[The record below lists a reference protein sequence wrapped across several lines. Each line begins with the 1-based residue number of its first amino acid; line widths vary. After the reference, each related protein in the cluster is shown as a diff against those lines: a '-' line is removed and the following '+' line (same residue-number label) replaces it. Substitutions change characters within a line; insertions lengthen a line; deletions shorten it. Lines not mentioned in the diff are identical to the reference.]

1 MWYDFVGKH
10 KVDIFGC
17 RYVALLST
25 LFVWIT
31 DKKHHRAA
39 YSIVVYLIR
48 SKKKLTFVSIIY
60 IYIIIYKLYQKRFS
74 ETVRRF
80 PLVALSIFLY
90 NLHFLWQHFYL
101 LILTLL
107 KSKHIKYPFY
117 HNSFSSHRMWVI
129 FDKSFSK
136 PPYYCLFPAKSMK
149 STWWLKHFFI
159 YILIYI

>member
-31 DKKHHRAA
+31 DKKDHRDA

-48 SKKKLTFVSIIY
+48 SKKKAYVCVYY
-60 IYIIIYKLYQKRFS
+60 IYNIIYKLYRKRFS
-74 ETVRRF
+74 ETVWRF

-90 NLHFLWQHFYL
+90 NLHFLLQHFCL
-101 LILTLL
+101 LILTFL
-107 KSKHIKYPFY
+107 KSKHIKYPVY
-117 HNSFSSHRMWVI
+117 HNSFSNLGCERFLSNPSRSHHIIAYFQPNR
-129 FDKSFSK
+129 
-136 PPYYCLFPAKSMK
+136 
-149 STWWLKHFFI
+149 
-159 YILIYI
+159 